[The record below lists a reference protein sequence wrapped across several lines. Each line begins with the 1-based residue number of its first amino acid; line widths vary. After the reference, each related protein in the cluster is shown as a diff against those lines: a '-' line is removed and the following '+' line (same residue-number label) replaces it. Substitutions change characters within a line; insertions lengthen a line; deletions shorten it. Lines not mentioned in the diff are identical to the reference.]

1 MTTTKHQRF
10 PANNQ
15 GRDFVIGDIHG
26 CFDEFHALLKGIEF
40 NPTVDRMFSVG
51 DLIDR
56 GPHSM
61 MCIDLVY
68 ETWFHAVRGNHE
80 QMMIDTILYNDMNAK
95 DTWLYNGGMWS
106 ASHPKYELKDAAER
120 LDQLPLII
128 TVGEGD
134 TRFNVVHA
142 ELISTR
148 KYSYAFY
155 APGEA
160 DSLVTDQTI
169 DTWGF
174 SDDDETSMIW
184 GRTIINGVEYRKDQ
198 FQDPANLSITYVG
211 HTPCKE
217 VKRVEQQVYLD
228 TAAVYHH
235 VGKHDRDF
243 PSLTVACPTDGN
255 IYTYNMSWKTLRSF
269 PINNVMKA

>member
-1 MTTTKHQRF
+1 MKTNKLQKL
-10 PANNQ
+10 PANVA

-26 CFDEFHALLKGIEF
+26 CFDEFHTLLKAVEF
-40 NPTVDRMFSVG
+40 NPLTDRMISVG

-68 ETWFHAVRGNHE
+68 EPWFYAVRGNHE
-80 QMMIDTILYNDMNAK
+80 QLMIDTILNHDMNAK
-95 DTWLYNGGMWS
+95 DTWLYNGGVWS
-106 ASHPKYELKDAAER
+106 ASHPQYELRDAATR
-120 LDQLPLII
+120 LDQLPLVI
-128 TVGEGD
+128 TVGEGE

-148 KYSYAFY
+148 RYSYAFY

-169 DTWGF
+169 DNWGF
-174 SDDDETSMIW
+174 SDDDETGMIW
-184 GRTIINGVEYRKDQ
+184 GRTIINGVEYRK
-198 FQDPANLSITYVG
+198 FKYQDATNLSTTFVG

-217 VKRVEQQVYLD
+217 VKRVERQVYLD

-235 VGKHDRDF
+235 VGKQSRDF

-255 IYTYNMSWKTLRSF
+255 IYTYNMAWKTMRSF
-269 PINNVMKA
+269 PISSVEEV